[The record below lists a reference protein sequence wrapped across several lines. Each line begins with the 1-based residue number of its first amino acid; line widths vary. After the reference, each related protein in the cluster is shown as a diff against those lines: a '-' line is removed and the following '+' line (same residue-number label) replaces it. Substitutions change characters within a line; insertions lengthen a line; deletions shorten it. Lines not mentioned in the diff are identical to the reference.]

1 MLETVWCAVNR
12 ITKKGIQIGENE
24 KISPLDALKGV
35 TINAAYQYF
44 EEDKKGSI
52 KEGKLDNLIILDE
65 NPLTI
70 DPMKIKDIK
79 VLQTIREGEV
89 LYSLK

>member
-1 MLETVWCAVNR
+1 M
-12 ITKKGIQIGENE
+12 
-24 KISPLDALKGV
+24 
-35 TINAAYQYF
+35 NAAYQYF

-52 KEGKLDNLIILDE
+52 KEGKLANLIILDE

>member
-1 MLETVWCAVNR
+1 MQHINIL
-12 ITKKGIQIGENE
+12 KKI
-24 KISPLDALKGV
+24 
-35 TINAAYQYF
+35 
-44 EEDKKGSI
+44 KKAQLN
-52 KEGKLDNLIILDE
+52 KEGKLANLIILDE

>member
-1 MLETVWCAVNR
+1 MQHINIL
-12 ITKKGIQIGENE
+12 KKI
-24 KISPLDALKGV
+24 
-35 TINAAYQYF
+35 
-44 EEDKKGSI
+44 KKGSI
-52 KEGKLDNLIILDE
+52 KEGKLANLIILDE